1 VLSSILAQI
10 PWQAPTIDY
19 HAIAPEIVLA
29 AGICLI
35 ILVDLFVSESKK
47 WVTSTLTSFV
57 MLAALVP
64 VLTLAVSDVNVRT
77 MFDGRYVIDE
87 FALTLK
93 ALFLIAGY
101 VVVLMS
107 QNHVEEGDYYL
118 GEYFT
123 LLLTSVTG
131 MVMMASSRDLVSIF
145 VALEMLS
152 IPAYMLAAWR
162 KRDRKSNEAG
172 VKYYLLGVFASA
184 IMLYGMSLLYGV
196 TGTTLLS
203 DIGRQLTVEG
213 QFGGVQA
220 LAITFVIVGFAFKVS
235 AVPFHTWAPDT
246 YEGAPIPVTAFLSV
260 ASKAAGF
267 VALVT
272 LIYVGFPQAKDVWQ
286 PFLWVL
292 AAITMT
298 VGNLV
303 ALRQTN
309 IVRMLAYSSISQGGF
324 ILMPLAVA
332 GTGDAAGPALQ
343 SVVVYL
349 IVYAAMN
356 LGMFAVVIAASRT
369 TRSGEISSFGGL
381 FSYAPGLGVL
391 MTIFL
396 ASLAGIPPL
405 GGWIAKFTAFRAV
418 LEAGGGWGYTIAVI
432 GAINSV
438 IAFGYYGSIM
448 REIWMKPAPNGEA
461 SAVKTPSSLI
471 AAMVIT
477 TAGTIVFGV
486 LPGVVLRFGD
496 LADLTGAFGR

>member
-1 VLSSILAQI
+1 VLL
-10 PWQAPTIDY
+10 
-19 HAIAPEIVLA
+19 
-29 AGICLI
+29 
-35 ILVDLFVSESKK
+35 
-47 WVTSTLTSFV
+47 
-57 MLAALVP
+57 
-64 VLTLAVSDVNVRT
+64 
-77 MFDGRYVIDE
+77 
-87 FALTLK
+87 
-93 ALFLIAGY
+93 
-101 VVVLMS
+101 S
-107 QNHVEEGDYYL
+107 QNHVEEGDYYQ

-196 TGTTLLS
+196 TGSTLLS
-203 DIGRQLTVEG
+203 EIGRQLTVEG
-213 QFGGVQA
+213 NFGGVQA
-220 LAITFVIVGFAFKVS
+220 LAITFVIIGFAFKVS

-246 YEGAPIPVTAFLSV
+246 YEGAPTPVTAFLSV

-286 PFLWVL
+286 PFIWVL
-292 AAITMT
+292 AALTMT
-298 VGNLV
+298 LGNLV

-309 IVRMLAYSSISQGGF
+309 IIRMLAYSSISQGGF

-343 SVVVYL
+343 SVIVYL

-418 LEAGGGWGYTIAVI
+418 LEAGGGWGYGIAVI

-448 REIWMKPAPNGEA
+448 REIWMKPAPNGET

-477 TAGTIVFGV
+477 TTGTIVFGV